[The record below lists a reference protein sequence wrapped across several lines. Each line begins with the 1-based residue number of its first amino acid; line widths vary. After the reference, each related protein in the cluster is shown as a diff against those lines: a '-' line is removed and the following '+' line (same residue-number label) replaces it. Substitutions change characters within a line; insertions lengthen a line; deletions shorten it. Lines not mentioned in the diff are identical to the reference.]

1 MKSNYEYL
9 HFFFF
14 LFFSFLFLKKLFF
27 KMKSF
32 VQVLILS
39 LLLVI
44 KSKIIYT
51 IKISFE
57 EKADNEISAKD
68 SAICVCQ
75 RKSILIFESLKC
87 NCTRLVGE
95 NLFEDV
101 LRSTIKW
108 KKWHLSSYLEN
119 SWVTWR
125 SATVSFHMAFML
137 KPSKLHSQQLEKP
150 CAFKWL
156 QKHLLRGQ
164 LLLQQSLLLML
175 LISS

>member
-1 MKSNYEYL
+1 
-9 HFFFF
+9 
-14 LFFSFLFLKKLFF
+14 
-27 KMKSF
+27 MKSF

-44 KSKIIYT
+44 KNKIIHI
-51 IKISFE
+51 IKIRFE

-68 SAICVCQ
+68 SVIRVCQ
-75 RKSILIFESLKC
+75 RKNILIFESLKC

-137 KPSKLHSQQLEKP
+137 KPSKLHSATGETL
-150 CAFKWL
+150 CL
-156 QKHLLRGQ
+156 
-164 LLLQQSLLLML
+164 
-175 LISS
+175 